1 MKTRLL
7 TIGLALTLTVAAAA
21 IAPIASAGGLIGH

>member
-7 TIGLALTLTVAAAA
+7 SIGLTLTIAAAA
-21 IAPIASAGGLIGH
+21 IAPIASAGSLTGH